1 MAMGVF
7 RTVRRRDSE
16 VNFMEARKEKGFSLL
31 EVMVAITLLTF
42 GILAVAS
49 MQVSAIKG
57 NALSRDLTKAS
68 SLARGKVE
76 ELMLAGYNDPAVA
89 DADGDGTNQDADDDG
104 LDDDGGNFGLEHDTA
119 AEADGNDSETSSSG
133 IVYRLFWNVAEDEP
147 LNGAKKIRVIVTWT
161 ERGAGKRVSMDFIK
175 SDI

>member
-1 MAMGVF
+1 
-7 RTVRRRDSE
+7 
-16 VNFMEARKEKGFSLL
+16 MEARKEKGFSLL

-49 MQVSAIKG
+49 MQVSAIRG

-76 ELMLAGYNDPAVA
+76 ELMLAGYNDPDLA
-89 DADGDGTNQDADDDG
+89 DGPDGDGTNQDANDDG
-104 LDDDGGNFGLEHDTA
+104 LDDDGGNFGLDDTA
-119 AEADGNDSETSSSG
+119 GADGNDSETSPSG
-133 IVYRLFWNVAEDEP
+133 ITYRLFWNVAEDEP
-147 LNGAKKIRVIVTWT
+147 LDGAKTIRVIVTWT

>member
-1 MAMGVF
+1 MEMGVF
-7 RTVRRRDSE
+7 RAVRRRDLRD
-16 VNFMEARKEKGFSLL
+16 NFMETRKEKGFSLV

-76 ELMLAGYNDPAVA
+76 ELMLANYNDPAVA
-89 DADGDGTNQDADDDG
+89 DEDGDGTDQDADDDG
-104 LDDDGGNFGLEHDTA
+104 LDDDGGNFGLDDTA
-119 AEADGNDSETSSSG
+119 TEADGNDIETSPSG
-133 IVYRLFWNVAEDEP
+133 MEYQLVWNVAEDEP

-175 SDI
+175 SYI